1 MSFLNKINFM
11 GNFAP
16 TKPMPRPAGEMS
28 VKAPK
33 ENIYGGQAIGGVTNN
48 NPFGISMPTS
58 VGFVPDENGVPIS
71 QGTSGVGCMGDPRDN
86 IKGQKLC
93 ICG

>member
-11 GNFAP
+11 GNFA
-16 TKPMPRPAGEMS
+16 MPRPAEMP
-28 VKAPK
+28 VQAPK
-33 ENIYGGQAIGGVTNN
+33 EDVYGGQAIGGVTNN

>member
-11 GNFAP
+11 GNFAL
-16 TKPMPRPAGEMS
+16 TKPMLQPAGN
-28 VKAPK
+28 K
-33 ENIYGGQAIGGVTNN
+33 ENIYGGQPIGGVTNN